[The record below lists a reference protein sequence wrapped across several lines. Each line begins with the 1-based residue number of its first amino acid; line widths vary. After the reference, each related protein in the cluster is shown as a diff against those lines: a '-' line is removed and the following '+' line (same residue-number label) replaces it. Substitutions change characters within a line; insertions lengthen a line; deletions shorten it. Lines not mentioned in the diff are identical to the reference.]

1 MTAHGFTRRAAA
13 ALVLT
18 LALGAPAALAHHGWS
33 GYLDDDFVLTGVV
46 EEIEL
51 GQPHGHLMVHADGGM
66 WDVVLGPPARNQRAG
81 INDGVIKVGD
91 TVTAQGKRHRDPER
105 HEMKTERLTVG
116 EKVYD
121 IYPERL

>member
-1 MTAHGFTRRAAA
+1 MTAHRFGRRAAA
-13 ALVLT
+13 ALFLT

-46 EEIEL
+46 EEIDL
-51 GQPHGHLMVHADGGM
+51 GQPHGHMMVHADGGM
-66 WDVVLGPPARNQRAG
+66 WDVVLGPSARNLRAG
-81 INDGVIKVGD
+81 ISDGVIKVGD
-91 TVTAQGKRHRDPER
+91 TVTAYGKRHRDPDR
-105 HEMKTERLTVG
+105 LEMKTERLTVG

>member
-1 MTAHGFTRRAAA
+1 MTAHRFGRRAAA
-13 ALVLT
+13 ALLVT

-66 WDVVLGPPARNQRAG
+66 WDVVLGPPARNLRAG

-91 TVTAQGKRHRDPER
+91 TVTAYGKRHRDPDR
-105 HEMKTERLTVG
+105 REMKTERLEVG
-116 EKVYD
+116 GQAYD

>member
-1 MTAHGFTRRAAA
+1 MTAHRFSRRAAA
-13 ALVLT
+13 ALFLT

-66 WDVVLGPPARNQRAG
+66 SGRRARSAGPQPSRRDQRWR
-81 INDGVIKVGD
+81 D
-91 TVTAQGKRHRDPER
+91 QGR
-105 HEMKTERLTVG
+105 
-116 EKVYD
+116 
-121 IYPERL
+121 